1 MIVAG
6 SASGTIIDD
15 DPLPELRVSNTEASE
30 GVGASAVFTL
40 SLGEASGRDVTVAYS
55 TADGTA
61 VAGSDYTAPAAGAME
76 TITAGSTT
84 ATVSVPL
91 VNDDVAE
98 DVETFRLVV
107 SSAVNAGR
115 GDSVGVATVT
125 DDDGLVQILV
135 DDPAA
140 VYEGDGASAVFTVRL
155 SRAHPTEAVNVD
167 FATADGTA
175 IAGADYT
182 HTSDTL
188 TFAATETVKTV
199 SVALINDDVA
209 EPAET
214 FGLVLSSPGSNAEL
228 GDGEATVLIRDDDGL
243 PTVSVADA
251 ATRTEG
257 ATASFTVTLS
267 RAVPQEVTVDYA
279 TRPAPTAAAETA
291 AVPGQDYTTTSG
303 TVTFA
308 ARATEAT
315 VTVPLPD
322 DALDEHTETFW
333 LRLANPTGATIADGT
348 ATGTIADD
356 DPLPE
361 ITIADAAAIEAAPL
375 SFEVRLTPFS
385 GRTVTVPWTTEA
397 RPPGVGRSP
406 PPAPT
411 TPPRRAR

>member
-1 MIVAG
+1 MPDTLDEDNESLELVLSDPQGAVIVAG

-107 SSAVNAGR
+107 SSAVNASR

-167 FATADGTA
+167 LLRPRTA
-175 IAGADYT
+175 
-182 HTSDTL
+182 
-188 TFAATETVKTV
+188 
-199 SVALINDDVA
+199 
-209 EPAET
+209 PP
-214 FGLVLSSPGSNAEL
+214 SPE
-228 GDGEATVLIRDDDGL
+228 
-243 PTVSVADA
+243 
-251 ATRTEG
+251 
-257 ATASFTVTLS
+257 
-267 RAVPQEVTVDYA
+267 
-279 TRPAPTAAAETA
+279 
-291 AVPGQDYTTTSG
+291 
-303 TVTFA
+303 
-308 ARATEAT
+308 
-315 VTVPLPD
+315 
-322 DALDEHTETFW
+322 
-333 LRLANPTGATIADGT
+333 
-348 ATGTIADD
+348 
-356 DPLPE
+356 
-361 ITIADAAAIEAAPL
+361 
-375 SFEVRLTPFS
+375 
-385 GRTVTVPWTTEA
+385 
-397 RPPGVGRSP
+397 
-406 PPAPT
+406 PT
-411 TPPRRAR
+411 TPTPPTRSRSRRPRPSRRCRCL